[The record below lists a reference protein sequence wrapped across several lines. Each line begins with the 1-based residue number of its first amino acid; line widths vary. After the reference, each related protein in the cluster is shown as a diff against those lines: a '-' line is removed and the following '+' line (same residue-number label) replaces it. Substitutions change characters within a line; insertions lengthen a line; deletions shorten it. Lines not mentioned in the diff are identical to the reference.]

1 MLFLPALKAVGG
13 LTVSGTAD
21 LNIRG
26 EAWAIDTSA
35 LDLQVDYSVGLVS
48 VKTQGAVPL
57 RVIAVTACFVWP

>member
-1 MLFLPALKAVGG
+1 M
-13 LTVSGTAD
+13 SGTAD

-26 EAWAIDTSA
+26 VAWAIDTSA